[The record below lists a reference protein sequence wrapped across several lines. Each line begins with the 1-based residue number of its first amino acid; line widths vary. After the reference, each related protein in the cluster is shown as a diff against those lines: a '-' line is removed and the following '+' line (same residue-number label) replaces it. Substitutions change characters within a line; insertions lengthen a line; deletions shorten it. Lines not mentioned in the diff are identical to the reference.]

1 MCSRIFVSRV
11 KKLEKSPFFCIN
23 CDKCVYIRFTAL
35 DSFWNLCKCVCEHNG
50 RPVIFWKKSSLGL
63 FGKNPHWQIFV
74 PNEDF
79 WKNYIKFIDKLWKYM
94 DCVCVLL
101 LNKPP
106 TPSHSCQPIR
116 VPIFLQNCCSS
127 RFFLK
132 PSIWCFFI
140 VFQKRVENQRKHTI
154 NQTTNVYRH

>member
-1 MCSRIFVSRV
+1 MCSRIFVSMV
-11 KKLEKSPFFCIN
+11 KKTWKITFFFKKIVINVCIHTFQFILEVQMCLWAQRKI
-23 CDKCVYIRFTAL
+23 T
-35 DSFWNLCKCVCEHNG
+35 
-50 RPVIFWKKSSLGL
+50 VIFWNKSSLGL
-63 FGKNPHWQIFV
+63 FGKNPHWQIFA
-74 PNEDF
+74 PNEDSK
-79 WKNYIKFIDKLWKYM
+79 KNYIKFIDKLWKYM